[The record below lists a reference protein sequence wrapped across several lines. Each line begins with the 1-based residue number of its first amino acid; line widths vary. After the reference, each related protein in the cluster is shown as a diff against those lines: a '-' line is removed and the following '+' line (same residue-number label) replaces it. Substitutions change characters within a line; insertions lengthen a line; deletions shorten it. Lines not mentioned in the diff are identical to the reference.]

1 MGGRSR
7 CAGGDLK
14 STKAGLPY
22 PKELIDGLLKL
33 EEVNHG
39 VVPGKLEKNMLYG
52 LASTIC
58 LNLEQ
63 KELVTKHH
71 QKDYCGGKM
80 KVYK

>member
-39 VVPGKLEKNMLYG
+39 VVPGKLEKNMFKNSQFIVNLY
-52 LASTIC
+52 
-58 LNLEQ
+58 NP
-63 KELVTKHH
+63 
-71 QKDYCGGKM
+71 
-80 KVYK
+80 

>member
-1 MGGRSR
+1 MGGRST
-7 CAGGDLK
+7 CAEGDLK
-14 STKAGLPY
+14 LLKAGLPY
-22 PKELIDGLLKL
+22 PKELINGLLKL
-33 EEVNHG
+33 EEANHG
-39 VVPGKLEKNMLYG
+39 VVLGKLEKNMLYG

>member
-7 CAGGDLK
+7 CAEGLEPL
-14 STKAGLPY
+14 KAGLLY
-22 PKELIDGLLKL
+22 PRGLTDGLLKL